1 MRLWKGEKN
10 TVRAGFLEDFVVTLP
25 KGQADKIEVQFISQ
39 QPLMAPVQLGA
50 RIGTLRV
57 TVDDKPLG
65 DYPVAA
71 IEAVPVA
78 GIFGRAVD
86 TVRLWFQ

>member
-1 MRLWKGEKN
+1 MYKRQ
-10 TVRAGFLEDFVVTLP
+10 TLP
-25 KGQADKIEVQFISQ
+25 KGQADKIKVQFISQ

-50 RIGTLRV
+50 PIGTLKL

-65 DYPVAA
+65 DYPAVA
-71 IEAVPVA
+71 IEAVPAA
-78 GIFGRAVD
+78 GIVGRTID